1 MATTHSN
8 WFIRARLKTRQLM
21 LLVGLD
27 EERNIHR
34 TADALGMTQPAASK
48 LLKDLE
54 DMLEVPL
61 FERMPR
67 GMRPT
72 WYGEIMIRHARMVLA
87 SLNQAHE
94 EIAALKSG
102 LTGQVNIGVIMTPG
116 TSLIP
121 QAIARVKREH
131 PYLRINVQMETSDVL
146 QPRLRQGKLDI
157 LVARL
162 FEEHDKSGLHYE
174 PLAEEPVCVVAG
186 PHHALRSARGLRL
199 GDIATLP
206 WVLPPEGS
214 VLRHRFDMSFRG
226 ANIEP
231 PNNVVETMAPLV
243 ITNLL
248 GQSDLLAVLPVDV
261 ARHYAD
267 HGMVAVL
274 PIELPCK
281 MDSYGIVTRR
291 DQLLAPGAA
300 LMLEALRET
309 AAALYSKGAPVA
321 PAPSARRSARAV
333 RKKE

>member
-61 FERMPR
+61 FERLPR

-87 SLNQAHE
+87 NLNQANE

-121 QAIARVKREH
+121 QAIARVKRDH
-131 PYLRINVQMETSDVL
+131 PNLRISVQMETSDVL

-162 FEEHDKSGLHYE
+162 FEEHDKSGLNYE

-186 PHHALRSARGLRL
+186 PHHALRSAHELKL
-199 GDIATLP
+199 AELATLP

-214 VLRHRFDMSFRG
+214 VLRHRFDMSFRE
-226 ANIEP
+226 ANLEP
-231 PNNVVETMAPLV
+231 PTNVVETMAPLV

-248 GQSDLLAVLPVDV
+248 EQSDLLAVLPVDV

-274 PIELPCK
+274 PIALPCK

-300 LMLEALRET
+300 LMLEALRQT
-309 AAALYSKGAPVA
+309 AATLYAKEAAAAPVA
-321 PAPSARRSARAV
+321 PPRQGARRTT
-333 RKKE
+333 RKA